1 MNYIRH
7 LSAFYMKAAI
17 DDRLKPTHISLY
29 HALFQFWNMNRFTN
43 PVKFNRRQVL
53 NYCKIGS
60 NHTLYRCLKEL
71 GQWGYIEYS
80 PSHSPF
86 KNSVVNLCIF
96 DITQLK
102 KNDLDTGAK
111 STQLGCK
118 NDTTPGAKM
127 HHLINNINIK
137 TLSEENSH
145 SKNSGNLDFS
155 KKGKQKTNQDTG
167 KAKRKKVAPK
177 KENIFTAPFLDEV
190 LTFFSEQKYPDKEAR
205 KFYFHF
211 EANGWKVGGKT
222 PMKNWTAAAHNW
234 MLNTDKFNLIQ
245 KTNSLK
251 LNNQKN
257 YDEPL

>member
-7 LSAFYMKAAI
+7 LSAFYLKAAV
-17 DDRLKPTHISLY
+17 DERLKPTHISLY

-53 NYCKIGS
+53 NYSKIGS

-71 GQWGYIEYS
+71 DQWRYIEYS

-96 DITQLK
+96 DITQPNQNKLAP
-102 KNDLDTGAK
+102 GAK
-111 STQLGCK
+111 SAQLGCK
-118 NDTTPGAKM
+118 NDITPGAKM
-127 HHLINNINIK
+127 HHLINNINNK
-137 TLSEENSH
+137 TLSEENSR
-145 SKNSGNLDFS
+145 SKNPEYPDLFEKEKQETFS
-155 KKGKQKTNQDTG
+155 KTG
-167 KAKRKKVAPK
+167 KNKRKKVALK
-177 KENIFTAPFLDEV
+177 KEKAFNVPLLDEV

-234 MLNTDKFNLIQ
+234 ILNTDKFNSVQ